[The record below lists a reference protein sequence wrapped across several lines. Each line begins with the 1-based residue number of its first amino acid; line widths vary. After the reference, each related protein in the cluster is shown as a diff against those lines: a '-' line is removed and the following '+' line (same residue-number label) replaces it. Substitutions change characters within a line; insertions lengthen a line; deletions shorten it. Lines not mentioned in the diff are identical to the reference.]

1 MIKRNNNHS
10 SNKTER
16 TAKEKQQ
23 QTSNNKSDKKIIS
36 KQSTQSLPPPPPPPP
51 QAPTL
56 TTTPQ
61 LTHQLSS
68 LQDHNVTMNSS
79 KDHSSIISAG
89 NNSMNTS
96 HFNITTD
103 HSSFE
108 FGGLSST
115 PNSKFY

>member
-1 MIKRNNNHS
+1 
-10 SNKTER
+10 
-16 TAKEKQQ
+16 
-23 QTSNNKSDKKIIS
+23 
-36 KQSTQSLPPPPPPPP
+36 
-51 QAPTL
+51 
-56 TTTPQ
+56 
-61 LTHQLSS
+61 
-68 LQDHNVTMNSS
+68 MNSS

-115 PNSKFY
+115 PNSKFLLDKIFEKPSPQTTNYFLQQQQQQQQPTNPTTTTTTTTITTIATTTTTNYTDDTFTRWIK